1 MKKYNFAIITL
12 VSTLTGA
19 CAMGTTSKNDF
30 AVADT
35 SEPSTTQNSP
45 SNSTE
50 TASSSNSSSASA
62 TSTTSSGGTS
72 QESSADSGSGGSGGG
87 EENLGGFG
95 GTNTGHPGADTSST
109 ASTGGAGGSENPPP
123 PPPPQPLSGCL
134 DDIDVLG
141 EAFWS
146 RKDIV
151 FCGTANK
158 QLPVNH
164 DAAKAMCAPGWHLCS
179 HQEFAD
185 RNDLCP
191 AHQET
196 FSALLDDGE
205 DCMMHD
211 SGDACP
217 NCWQCNDDFV
227 RPGYTGSC
235 QGVQSQTAFSTR
247 SRVQDSSGPAPHGV
261 LCCL

>member
-95 GTNTGHPGADTSST
+95 GANTGHPGADTSST
-109 ASTGGAGGSENPPP
+109 ASTGGAGGSENPP

-164 DAAKAMCAPGWHLCS
+164 AAAKAMCAPGWHLCS

-211 SGDACP
+211 SGDVCP